1 MVPPTLILAATSGDT
16 GGALLSGLDN
26 ANLDGMYGIVL
37 MPAEGTS
44 EIQKRQMLSFNSNP
58 NISVLQIDSDFD
70 YCQKIVKRM
79 LTENTNY
86 FAAELFM
93 LLRSVHVFKP
103 IARII
108 KVHFWWV

>member
-1 MVPPTLILAATSGDT
+1 MLLL
-16 GGALLSGLDN
+16 GGANQPMKTPFFEHHNGNPSK
-26 ANLDGMYGIVL
+26 
-37 MPAEGTS
+37 GTS

-70 YCQKIVKRM
+70 FCQKIVKKM

-93 LLRSVHVFKP
+93 LLRSGHTFLSSYSYKG
-103 IARII
+103 
-108 KVHFWWV
+108 

>member
-1 MVPPTLILAATSGDT
+1 M
-16 GGALLSGLDN
+16 LS
-26 ANLDGMYGIVL
+26 LDGASANENAVFEHENGN
-37 MPAEGTS
+37 PSKGTS

-70 YCQKIVKRM
+70 FCQKIVKKM

-93 LLRSVHVFKP
+93 LLRSGHAFLS
-103 IARII
+103 II
-108 KVHFWWV
+108 FMKLQL

>member
-1 MVPPTLILAATSGDT
+1 MKTPFFEHHNGNPSK
-16 GGALLSGLDN
+16 
-26 ANLDGMYGIVL
+26 
-37 MPAEGTS
+37 GTS

-70 YCQKIVKRM
+70 FCQKIVKKM

-93 LLRSVHVFKP
+93 LLRSGHAFFIPATV
-103 IARII
+103 I
-108 KVHFWWV
+108 KVEILLQMIPLSINAV

>member
-1 MVPPTLILAATSGDT
+1 MAATSGDT
-16 GGALLSGLDN
+16 GGALLSGLDS

-37 MPAEGTS
+37 MPADGTS

-93 LLRSVHVFKP
+93 LLRLGH
-103 IARII
+103 ALATII
-108 KVHFWWV
+108 KVNLGADGLRNAL

>member
-1 MVPPTLILAATSGDT
+1 MLSL
-16 GGALLSGLDN
+16 GGANQPMKTPFFEHHNGSSSK
-26 ANLDGMYGIVL
+26 
-37 MPAEGTS
+37 GTS

-70 YCQKIVKRM
+70 FCQKIVKKM

-93 LLRSVHVFKP
+93 LLRSGHAFLSLRKIFP
-103 IARII
+103 SYIY
-108 KVHFWWV
+108 KG